1 MKKTIQFLLMTVA
14 MLLTTVVIAQST
26 ITGTVIDSELNTPL
40 PGANVVEKG
49 TSNGVST
56 DFDGNFKLTTQ
67 AASGEIVIS
76 YVGYGTVTVAFNG
89 SANLGKISVS
99 PDNTLE
105 VVVITGTGIVDLA
118 EDRKTPIAVSTIKS
132 KEIQEKAGNWDL
144 PEVLKST
151 PSVQNVKGGGFG
163 DGSMYLRG
171 FDQTNTAFLL
181 NGQPINGVEDG
192 KMYWSNWSGVLDIAN
207 AVQVQRGL
215 GSSKLA
221 ISSVGGTV
229 NIVTKTVDRKEGGF
243 FQTMVGN
250 DDYIK
255 TSAYYSTGLM
265 ENGLAFSA
273 MLGHWQGDGYMQGSK
288 GQGQTYFISVGYK
301 PNENHIFNFLVTGA
315 PQWHGAAGGNELQD
329 YLDYGRRYSDW
340 WGYYNGEEYAGG
352 RNYYHKPVINLTWD
366 WTIND
371 RSELST
377 VAYGSFGRGGF
388 AYPEGSSFYGFRD
401 ANGKLDYDA
410 IEANNLADPSADNYV
425 KSSIN
430 SHNWFGVLSNF
441 SHELSE
447 NLSFNVGVDTRF
459 YKGIHY
465 RTAADLL
472 GATPSVTSNYG
483 GTYTLTEDSGF
494 NPWSNLFK
502 LADRNQRF
510 SYDYEEQIN
519 YIGGFGQIEYATD
532 AFSAYFQGAIST
544 QSHLKTDYWNYTEA
558 TEADKV
564 NNAGFNLK
572 AGGAYNIN
580 EDNRVFVNAG
590 FYSRQ
595 PYHDDLFTNIR
606 SSNELNPLAGDN
618 QEITGL
624 EAGYQ
629 FKSERVSFNLNAYH
643 TIWDNRILSSAE
655 DTDNNGQSDI
665 FYQSSG
671 IKEVH
676 QGLELEVF
684 TRPIDRLNLNGF
696 ISVGNWEY
704 NGNVETRSYDENDV
718 LLSSGDVAYIDG
730 VKIGNAAQFTAGANA
745 VFEIVDDLKFDAA
758 FNYYDQLYASVDLGA
773 SEFTT
778 ASNRGAL
785 ELPSYQ
791 TVDLGMSYRM
801 PVGKQANNLQFRVN
815 VNNVFDELY
824 IEQATSNIHDVDT
837 AGGYTSWNGISSEN
851 EVYLGYGITW
861 NVSLRYNF

>member
-151 PSVQNVKGGGFG
+151 PSVQNIKGGGFG

-425 KSSIN
+425 KSSVN

-502 LADRNQRF
+502 LADRDQRF

-643 TIWDNRILSSAE
+643 TIWDNRILSSAD

-704 NGNVETRSYDENDV
+704 NGNVETRSYDENDN
-718 LLSSGDVAYIDG
+718 LLSSGDIAYIDG

-773 SEFTT
+773 SEFAT